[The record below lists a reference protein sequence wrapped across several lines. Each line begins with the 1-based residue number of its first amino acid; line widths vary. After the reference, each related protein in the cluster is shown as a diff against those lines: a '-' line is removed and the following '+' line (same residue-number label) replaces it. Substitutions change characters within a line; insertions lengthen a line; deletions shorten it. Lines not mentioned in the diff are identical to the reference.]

1 MKNVIKYTQD
11 GAEVFFNDNIAIVLV
26 RFLNNGYVKY
36 NTTILSPAEMEFL
49 LSQKLNEF
57 KHLKNKLIPYG
68 VDYYLRLAEKEW
80 DRMRLLSQQSG
91 VLFLDTQYIEMVHLG
106 KEVYLTS
113 NRISHKDIFNVA
125 LANGLKIM
133 SRSEFIY
140 NIIRKDTTAIDGG
153 YFRISA
159 SKHEDFAYIALNNNI
174 EEEIKDFLNN
184 PSWYDNHADRCPIGI
199 FNQNYSAVFT
209 IENGKN
215 IAYVARNAQGRIRS
229 FGEIL
234 YPESWMEKL
243 EKRNV
248 CSVMTDE
255 NTAPKFEQN
264 FPYACAW
271 KFWATGNKIDFGFDE

>member
-1 MKNVIKYTQD
+1 MKIFVIGYCIMQPKPSVFKSKD
-11 GAEVFFNDNIAIVLV
+11 G
-26 RFLNNGYVKY
+26 
-36 NTTILSPAEMEFL
+36 
-49 LSQKLNEF
+49 SQF
-57 KHLKNKLIPYG
+57 YG
-68 VDYYLRLAEKEW
+68 F
-80 DRMRLLSQQSG
+80 MFGGSQG
-91 VLFLDTQYIEMVHLG
+91 WF
-106 KEVYLTS
+106 
-113 NRISHKDIFNVA
+113 
-125 LANGLKIM
+125 
-133 SRSEFIY
+133 
-140 NIIRKDTTAIDGG
+140 
-153 YFRISA
+153 FRISA